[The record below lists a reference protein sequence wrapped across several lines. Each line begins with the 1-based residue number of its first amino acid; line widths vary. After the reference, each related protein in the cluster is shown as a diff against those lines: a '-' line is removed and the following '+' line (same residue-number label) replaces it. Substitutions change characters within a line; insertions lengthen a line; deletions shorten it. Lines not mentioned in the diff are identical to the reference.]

1 MPVLGVDHCRPPWE
15 PAASASFT
23 LHERQPGLNVVGVAV
38 RLGGAQLQSTL
49 VALPGPV
56 KVKSA
61 WAGQAVFGIE
71 TLTCAVWPGDRVPL
85 ACENVTPLT
94 PPLDADQFRF
104 AWALL
109 LLLSDTTHVQPV
121 LAL

>member
-1 MPVLGVDHCRPPWE
+1 ML
-15 PAASASFT
+15 S
-23 LHERQPGLNVVGVAV
+23 VVGVAV

-49 VALPGPV
+49 AALPGPV

-61 WAGQAVFGIE
+61 WAGQAMFGIVM
-71 TLTCAVWPGDRVPL
+71 LTCAVWPGDRVPL

-94 PPLDADQFRF
+94 PLLDAVQFRF
-104 AWALL
+104 AWALW

-121 LAL
+121 LAV